1 MADRRRRGTSS
12 SKLRKPKPGK
22 GNVPSSSQLPE
33 KYRNL
38 PKLTAK
44 MRRQHK
50 AANICFDCREPGHAA
65 QDSMCPLA
73 AGHRSASATESN
85 GDPSLQAIQTDSET
99 REAQSPPQS
108 QPASNSTTPRVPF
121 PFEAIPPEIRLK
133 IYEPLI
139 SEAVDYAKER
149 SQHHSPGRNTNPP
162 ILAIMCT
169 SKLIY
174 HEFKEALWSQLPM
187 SLIAGRTYKKPSYI
201 RKMGMLKPT
210 DDAVLATVFQ
220 SLNIK
225 HLSIGIPVIPFPFIP
240 FPFTEKLLRGGYEMK
255 VLDQYKTTIDPVA
268 NMLRKASRI
277 HTLYLH
283 PCNDD
288 PNYVLN
294 GFVRVLTQ
302 FPKVDN
308 VDKFEVSPAFINRDI
323 WQRVRDYKARIG
335 DNSEMLV

>member
-1 MADRRRRGTSS
+1 MAGRRRRGTSS
-12 SKLRKPKPGK
+12 SKLRSPESSKE
-22 GNVPSSSQLPE
+22 NVPSNSLLHE

-38 PKLTAK
+38 PKLTTK
-44 MRRQHK
+44 IRRQYQT
-50 AANICFDCREPGHAA
+50 ANICLDCREPGHSA

-73 AGHRSASATESN
+73 AGHRTASTTESN
-85 GDPSLQAIQTDSET
+85 GDPKLQAIQAVSQP
-99 REAQSPPQS
+99 REPQPPPQF
-108 QPASNSTTPRVPF
+108 QPASNSTIPRVPF
-121 PFEAIPPEIRLK
+121 AFEAIPPEIRLT

-187 SLIAGRTYKKPSYI
+187 SLIAGRSYKKPSCI
-201 RKMGMLKPT
+201 RKMGTLKPT

-220 SLNIK
+220 NLNIK
-225 HLSIGIPVIPFPFIP
+225 HLSIGIPVIPFPFP
-240 FPFTEKLLRGGYEMK
+240 EKLVRADYEMK
-255 VLDQYKTTIDPVA
+255 VLDQYKTTISPVVE
-268 NMLRKASRI
+268 MLRKATKI

-283 PCNDD
+283 PYNDD

-308 VDKFEVSPAFINRDI
+308 VDKFEVSPAFINKDI
-323 WQRVRDYKARIG
+323 WQRVRDFKARIG